1 MTSPSRHAG
10 AQRLSSLFA
19 ILSALVALLVSRG
32 ALAEDAVDLTWDA
45 PPGCP
50 RVGAVRER
58 LRALRGTQS
67 RANGR
72 LRAEGRIVRIDG
84 RYRLILGV
92 HEGNA
97 VLERKI
103 DADSCKDL
111 AGAAA
116 VALALLLRDDE
127 VSREPAGTRRNAT
140 GPEPGNAHDA
150 SSSDNHDAAPP
161 SGDSA
166 STGNQQ
172 SDRNAGPNPN
182 ERPEAKSPETPAKG
196 EARETRE
203 TPTTNETGRAWRVL
217 VHPLAT
223 LDVGPL
229 PRPAGT
235 FGLGLGWRSDDFRV
249 LLVGRRAVE
258 QSIASNAQPDAK
270 ADVRRM
276 TLELWACRSWRRG
289 IVEGGP
295 CLLLAGERT
304 AASASGLGTTATDA
318 SVLSFGVGPG
328 MAGEVHVTR
337 WLALAAHANLLL
349 ETSRPR
355 LLLGGLGEVGK
366 LGPASLSLGIGAEL
380 AF

>member
-1 MTSPSRHAG
+1 MTSPSRRTIAP
-10 AQRLSSLFA
+10 RVSSVA
-19 ILSALVALLVSRG
+19 AVVAACVALFIPRR

-58 LRALRGTQS
+58 LRALRGTRS
-67 RANGR
+67 RVSGR
-72 LRAEGRIVRIDG
+72 LRAEGRIVRVDG

-97 VLERKI
+97 VLERRI

-116 VALALLLRDDE
+116 VALALLLRDDDG
-127 VSREPAGTRRNAT
+127 SREPAGTSSNAT
-140 GPEPGNAHDA
+140 EPRATAAEPDNAGEAASSENRDA
-150 SSSDNHDAAPP
+150 SPTSEEAARTAEQ
-161 SGDSA
+161 SERSA
-166 STGNQQ
+166 T
-172 SDRNAGPNPN
+172 PNPS
-182 ERPEAKSPETPAKG
+182 ERPDVKAPETPQ
-196 EARETRE
+196 
-203 TPTTNETGRAWRVL
+203 TPGPLTPSESKRSWRVL
-217 VHPLAT
+217 VRPIAS

-235 FGLGLGWRSDDFRV
+235 FGLALGWSSEDWRL
-249 LLVGRRAVE
+249 LLVGRNTVE
-258 QSIASNAQPDAK
+258 QSMTSSAQPEAK

-295 CLLLAGERT
+295 CLAFAGERT
-304 AASASGLGTTATDA
+304 AASARGLGVTASDA
-318 SVLSFGVGPG
+318 SVLGFGLGPG
-328 MAGEVHVTR
+328 AGGLIHVTR
-337 WLALAAHANLLL
+337 WLALGANANLLL

-355 LLLGGLGEVGK
+355 LVLAGLGEVGK
-366 LGPASLSLGIGAEL
+366 LGPVSLSLSIGAEL

>member
-1 MTSPSRHAG
+1 
-10 AQRLSSLFA
+10 
-19 ILSALVALLVSRG
+19 
-32 ALAEDAVDLTWDA
+32 
-45 PPGCP
+45 
-50 RVGAVRER
+50 
-58 LRALRGTQS
+58 
-67 RANGR
+67 
-72 LRAEGRIVRIDG
+72 VRIDG

-92 HEGNA
+92 HEGDA
-97 VLERKI
+97 VLERRI
-103 DADSCKDL
+103 DAESCKDL

-127 VSREPAGTRRNAT
+127 VSREPTGRSRNATEPGAT
-140 GPEPGNAHDA
+140 GPEPGNTHDA
-150 SSSDNHDAAPP
+150 SSSDNQDASPTSGDAAR
-161 SGDSA
+161 
-166 STGNQQ
+166 TGNQQ
-172 SDRNAGPNPN
+172 SDQNAGPNPN
-182 ERPEAKSPETPAKG
+182 ERSEVKAPETPAT
-196 EARETRE
+196 RETPAE
-203 TPTTNETGRAWRVL
+203 PTPTTNETARAWRIL

-235 FGLGLGWRSDDFRV
+235 FGLGLGWRSDDFRL

-258 QSIASNAQPDAK
+258 QSIASSAQPDAK

-276 TLELWACRSWRRG
+276 SLELWACRSWRRG

-304 AASASGLGTTATDA
+304 AASASGLGTTSADA
-318 SVLSFGVGPG
+318 SVLSFGIGPG
-328 MAGEVHVTR
+328 VAGEVHVTR

>member
-1 MTSPSRHAG
+1 
-10 AQRLSSLFA
+10 
-19 ILSALVALLVSRG
+19 
-32 ALAEDAVDLTWDA
+32 
-45 PPGCP
+45 
-50 RVGAVRER
+50 
-58 LRALRGTQS
+58 
-67 RANGR
+67 
-72 LRAEGRIVRIDG
+72 
-84 RYRLILGV
+84 
-92 HEGNA
+92 
-97 VLERKI
+97 
-103 DADSCKDL
+103 
-111 AGAAA
+111 
-116 VALALLLRDDE
+116 LLRDDE
-127 VSREPAGTRRNAT
+127 VSREPTGTSRSATEPSETATEPRND
-140 GPEPGNAHDA
+140 HDA
-150 SSSDNHDAAPP
+150 SSSDNHDASPT
-161 SGDSA
+161 SGDA
-166 STGNQQ
+166 ARTEGQQ

-182 ERPEAKSPETPAKG
+182 ERREVKAPETQEMRPTAG
-196 EARETRE
+196 A
-203 TPTTNETGRAWRVL
+203 PTTNETGRSWRVL

-249 LLVGRRAVE
+249 LLVGRRTVE

-304 AASASGLGTTATDA
+304 AASASGLGTTSADA
-318 SVLSFGVGPG
+318 SVISFGLGPG
-328 MAGEVHVTR
+328 VAGEVHVTR
-337 WLALAAHANLLL
+337 WFALAAHANLLL

-366 LGPASLSLGIGAEL
+366 LGPASLSLGIGVEL